1 MNTGADGRQT
11 QLVFVAGVVGP
22 ALGARPAVPCQG
34 ATGARVGCP
43 PSSDG
48 VQGWL
53 LRCAVD
59 AGWLICVA
67 STFKVPLETRLGGG
81 WWEKNAASSKPEID
95 EAGRQDYRESTVSYR
110 GPFSTVECFLLST
123 SRFQTWSFET
133 CAGIVLIVCQRFRLA
148 VSGTGARDLVVP
160 RYALRHIVDF
170 PHRARPFHVLVPGR
184 AGSAGLT
191 GYKGSGTLLAR
202 ISPLKVY
209 GDDITYHCH
218 RDVSMA

>member
-1 MNTGADGRQT
+1 MKRWSIKTPTRKNAKEEDEEKKASSMNTGADGRRT

-53 LRCAVD
+53 LRRAVD

-133 CAGIVLIVCQRFRLA
+133 CAGIVLIVCQRIRLA
-148 VSGTGARDLVVP
+148 VSGTGSSGP
-160 RYALRHIVDF
+160 RRTPLRSA
-170 PHRARPFHVLVPGR
+170 PH
-184 AGSAGLT
+184 
-191 GYKGSGTLLAR
+191 
-202 ISPLKVY
+202 
-209 GDDITYHCH
+209 C
-218 RDVSMA
+218 